1 MTGTAGTARLA
12 GKRALVTGA
21 GSGIGRAIAL
31 AFAREGARV
40 QSSDIDRE
48 TARET
53 ARLIVA
59 AGGTAHARQCDVSDP
74 QSVRRAIAGMQAD
87 FDGIDIL
94 VNNAAFFAT
103 RMPLGELD
111 EALWAQTIAVNLTG
125 CYLMSRYA
133 IPVMAASGDGGS
145 IVHVASAHGHV
156 ANFGQTAYSTS
167 KGGLLMLSKGI
178 AVDHA
183 KDRIRSNTLS
193 PGGIATQGMAAL
205 YGGDWQRAEKEWGE
219 PMHVLGRN
227 GRVEEIAAG
236 AVFLASDESSF
247 MTGADLLVDGGY
259 TAR

>member
-1 MTGTAGTARLA
+1 MSRTRRLA
-12 GKRALVTGA
+12 GKRAIVTGA

-31 AFAREGARV
+31 AFADEEAAV
-40 QSSDIDRE
+40 LCADIDADNAKE
-48 TARET
+48 TA
-53 ARLIVA
+53 ALIA
-59 AGGTAHARQCDVSDP
+59 TAGGRALPRTCDVSDAAAA
-74 QSVRRAIAGMQAD
+74 RRTLASAKREFG
-87 FDGIDIL
+87 GLDIL

-103 RMPLGELD
+103 RMPLGKLD
-111 EALWAQTIAVNLTG
+111 ESLWARTMAVNLSG

-133 IPVMAASGDGGS
+133 IPLMARGGGGS

-156 ANFGQTAYSTS
+156 ANFGQAAYCTS

-178 AVDHA
+178 AVDHT

-193 PGGIATQGMAAL
+193 PGGIATQGMADL
-205 YGGDWQRAEKEWGE
+205 YGGDWERAETEWGE

-227 GRVEEIAAG
+227 GREEEIAAG

-247 MTGADLLVDGGY
+247 MTGADLLIDGGY

>member
-1 MTGTAGTARLA
+1 MTKSARLA

-21 GSGIGRAIAL
+21 GSGIGRAIAT
-31 AFAREGARV
+31 AFAREGAWV
-40 QSSDIDRE
+40 QASDIDPETAEE
-48 TARET
+48 TART
-53 ARLIVA
+53 IVA
-59 AGGTAHARQCDVSDP
+59 AGGDAAGRQCDVSDP
-74 QSVRRAIAGMQAD
+74 ESARRAIADMETD
-87 FDGIDIL
+87 FGGIDVL

-111 EALWAQTIAVNLTG
+111 EALWARTMEVNLSG
-125 CYLMSRYA
+125 PFLMSRYA
-133 IPVMAASGDGGS
+133 IPLMARGGGGS

-156 ANFGQTAYSTS
+156 ANFGQGAYCAS
-167 KGGLLMLSKGI
+167 KGGLMMLSKGI

-193 PGGIATQGMAAL
+193 PGGIATQGMADL
-205 YGGDWQRAEKEWGE
+205 YGGDWERAEKEWGE

-247 MTGADLLVDGGY
+247 MTGADLLIDGGY
-259 TAR
+259 TVR

>member
-1 MTGTAGTARLA
+1 MSPAGRLP

-31 AFAREGARV
+31 AFADEGAALLCA
-40 QSSDIDRE
+40 DIDEAAATE
-48 TARET
+48 TA
-53 ARLIVA
+53 ALVAA
-59 AGGTAHARQCDVSDP
+59 AGGGALAEACDVSDAAAA
-74 QSVRRAIAGMQAD
+74 RRTLAKAERELGGLD
-87 FDGIDIL
+87 VL

-111 EALWAQTIAVNLTG
+111 EALWMRTMDVNLSG
-125 CYLMSRYA
+125 AFLMSRHA
-133 IPVMAASGDGGS
+133 IPLMARGGGS
-145 IVHVASAHGHV
+145 IIHVASAHGHV
-156 ANFGQTAYSTS
+156 ANFGQAAYCTS

-193 PGGIATQGMAAL
+193 PGGIATQGMADL
-205 YGGDWQRAEKEWGE
+205 YGGDWQRAEREWGA

-227 GRVEEIAAG
+227 GQVEEMAAG

-247 MTGADLLVDGGY
+247 MTGADLLLDGGY

>member
-1 MTGTAGTARLA
+1 MSGTGRLA

-31 AFAREGARV
+31 AFADEGAAV
-40 QSSDIDRE
+40 QCVDIDEDAANE
-48 TARET
+48 TASRIRAE
-53 ARLIVA
+53 
-59 AGGTAHARQCDVSDP
+59 GGHAIAEACDVSDAP
-74 QSVRRAIAGMQAD
+74 AVRQTLENTEQLLLGMD
-87 FDGIDIL
+87 VLI
-94 VNNAAFFAT
+94 NNAAFFAA

-111 EALWAQTIAVNLTG
+111 ESLWTRTMAVNLSG

-133 IPVMAASGDGGS
+133 IPIMGRGGGGS
-145 IVHVASAHGHV
+145 IIHVASAHGHV
-156 ANFGQTAYSTS
+156 ANFGQTAYCTS

-193 PGGIATQGMAAL
+193 PGGIATQGMADL
-205 YGGDWQRAEKEWGE
+205 YGGDWERAETEWGE

-227 GRVEEIAAG
+227 GREQEIAAG

-247 MTGADLLVDGGY
+247 MTGADLLIDGGY